1 MLFKHISI
9 VFGLLV
15 LFETCTKAQTL
26 ADLHAHKSNQQEENS
41 EFNIPLET
49 KCCLNSIYESER
61 VLRDPGER
69 FIEPIVRIGLPLLA
83 GIELVSA
90 RKRYNLLTIWHKF

>member
-9 VFGLLV
+9 VFGLIV

-41 EFNIPLET
+41 EFSIPMEI
-49 KCCLNSIYESER
+49 KYSLNSIYESER

-83 GIELVSA
+83 GIELMFL
-90 RKRYNLLTIWHKF
+90 RPGYNKKGY